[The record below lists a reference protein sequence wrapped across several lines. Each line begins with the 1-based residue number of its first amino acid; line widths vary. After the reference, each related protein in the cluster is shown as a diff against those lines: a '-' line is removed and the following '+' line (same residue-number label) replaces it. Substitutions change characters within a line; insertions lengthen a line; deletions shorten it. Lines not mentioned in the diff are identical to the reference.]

1 MYAICLQIFRHIAQ
15 KSLAIR
21 QYACGISRQSAEKS
35 DYASYAQ
42 ALFSVSLSL
51 TFIIPLSAP
60 EVNDFQPI
68 FSGITSAHKFI
79 LRDCGFPF
87 EHLHGCLVGKIGK
100 HFFFKL
106 FLSIKNSSENV
117 PYFWNCFVFTLLKN
131 CAMLFAGGENRCL

>member
-1 MYAICLQIFRHIAQ
+1 MRLKSSSGHKSSDISSKAEQMSLKMICFKGNTAQ
-15 KSLAIR
+15 RASGGFVRNLLA
-21 QYACGISRQSAEKS
+21 
-35 DYASYAQ
+35 
-42 ALFSVSLSL
+42 
-51 TFIIPLSAP
+51 
-60 EVNDFQPI
+60 DFQPI

-79 LRDCGFPF
+79 LRDCRFPF

-106 FLSIKNSSENV
+106 PLSIKNSSENG